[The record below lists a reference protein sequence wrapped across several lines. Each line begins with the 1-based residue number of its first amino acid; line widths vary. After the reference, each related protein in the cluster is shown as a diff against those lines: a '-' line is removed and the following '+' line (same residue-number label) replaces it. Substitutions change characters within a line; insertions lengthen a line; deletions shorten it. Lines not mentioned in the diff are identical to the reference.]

1 MIYVLTFLL
10 FLASM
15 FSLYTLF
22 WLVLQILL
30 PLWWDPL
37 LLLHYY
43 PRELS
48 FIGDLLLALYSS
60 LQVKGF
66 KAADFLRAGAASL
79 TECFLGG

>member
-1 MIYVLTFLL
+1 MNSHFFYSLPLL
-10 FLASM
+10 
-15 FSLYTLF
+15 FSLYTLI
-22 WLVLQILL
+22 WLVLQLWL
-30 PLWWDPL
+30 PLRCGPL
-37 LLLHYY
+37 LLLHHY

-48 FIGDLLLALYSS
+48 FIGDLLLALFSS